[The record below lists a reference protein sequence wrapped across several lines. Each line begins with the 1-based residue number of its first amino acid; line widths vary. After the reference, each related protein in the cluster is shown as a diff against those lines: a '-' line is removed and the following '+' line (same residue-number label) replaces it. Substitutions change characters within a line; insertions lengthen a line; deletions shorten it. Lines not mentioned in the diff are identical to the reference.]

1 MVFKIR
7 GIEYLVEIKKII
19 GIFFWFMIEIVKY
32 RIKKN
37 LKGLWNLV
45 MNK

>member
-19 GIFFWFMIEIVKY
+19 GIYFWFMIEIVKY
-32 RIKKN
+32 RIIKKFKRFMEFSN
-37 LKGLWNLV
+37 E
-45 MNK
+45 